1 MNRDRLLIVCPYSI
15 FPMIHGGAVRV
26 GNLMKGLAHRYE
38 IFSLI
43 IIGGTDDP
51 EQRRALL
58 EIGVKPFFQQ
68 TPLAAGH
75 PKAEQFF
82 SPLILERIRAL
93 VAAHQIDLVQL
104 EYTEMGG
111 YATGLKELVPVV
123 LVEHDIAFRS
133 LERQLTVGDNPNIS
147 PSQNPDQLRC
157 RELAACSAADL
168 IHVMSEEDR
177 QFLTSHL
184 ETGADRIRVIPNGV
198 DTTFYRPP
206 QYGLQREGALFVG
219 SFPHQ
224 PNQDALRW
232 LHQEIWPRL
241 RERTPLAKLT
251 VAGARPPEW
260 VLELDGLD
268 GITVAGE
275 VDDLRSLYHKNR
287 VLIAPIRSGSG
298 TRLKILEAMASEL
311 PVISTTLGAE
321 GLELKAGRD
330 LWIADDVD
338 GLVEGLHALLE
349 AEDKLGPQM
358 ATFAR
363 TLARQKFDWAAITER
378 ATTGYEE
385 LLKQR
390 SAPSVLTFSN
400 SLRKAQPAVSIVV
413 HGTASSDD
421 CESCINGLQS
431 QNFEAEY
438 EVLWAAKVRPPRADG
453 IDIRWLDLGGDHPP
467 GRLLNAGASAAR
479 APILVFLAA
488 NARPMSDSWLA
499 KITEPFN
506 HPNAPAAVLGGIT
519 ASLSEGGPSF
529 DPWFTAL
536 ENRWKENHGGVFFS
550 TVNAAIRRGVWNDLP
565 FTEGHGLSDKI
576 WQRQAEAAQHLILP
590 CLDAQVS
597 LHLPRSPRTY
607 FREGRDWRSLDYS
620 LPLSQTLRDI
630 ARLNGPAGRPVI
642 SRRLIPFLLLRILS
656 MTAGNRVI

>member
-1 MNRDRLLIVCPYSI
+1 MKRNRLLIVCPYSV
-15 FPMIHGGAVRV
+15 FPMIHGGAVRI
-26 GNLMKGLAHRYE
+26 GNLMKVLADQYE
-38 IFSLI
+38 IFALI
-43 IIGGTDDP
+43 MIGGTDDP
-51 EQRRALL
+51 EQRRALA
-58 EIGVKPFFQQ
+58 EIGVTPFFQQ

-75 PKAEQFF
+75 PKAEGFF

-93 VAAHQIDLVQL
+93 VTAHQIDLVQL

-111 YATGLKELVPVV
+111 YVPGLKALVPVV

-133 LERQLTVGDNPNIS
+133 LERQLAVGDNPDSS
-147 PSQNPDQLRC
+147 PRLNPDQLR
-157 RELAACSAADL
+157 RMELVACSAADL

-184 ETGADRIRVIPNGV
+184 ETGADRIRVIANGV

-206 QYGLQREGALFVG
+206 QSEFQREGALFVG
-219 SFPHQ
+219 SFPHR

-241 RERTPLAKLT
+241 RQRAPHAQLT
-251 VAGARPPEW
+251 VAGARPPAW

-275 VDDLRSLYHKNR
+275 VDDLRSLYHTHR

-338 GLVEGLHALLE
+338 GLVGGLHTLLKP
-349 AEDKLGPQM
+349 EDTLGRQM
-358 ATFAR
+358 AASAR
-363 TLARQKFDWAAITER
+363 TLAHKKFDWNAIIER
-378 ATTGYEE
+378 AVTGYEE
-385 LLKQR
+385 LLAQR
-390 SAPSVLTFSN
+390 SAPTILIFSVS
-400 SLRKAQPAVSIVV
+400 SKKAQPAISVIV

-421 CESCINGLQS
+421 CQSCIHGLQS
-431 QNFEAEY
+431 QNLEADI
-438 EVLWAAKVRPPRADG
+438 EVLWTPHVRPPDTDG
-453 IDIRWLDLGGDHPP
+453 VNMRWLRIESDHPP

-479 APILVFLAA
+479 APILVFLAV
-488 NARPMSDSWLA
+488 NARPISESWLA
-499 KITEPFN
+499 RITEPFD

-529 DPWFTAL
+529 DPFFTSL

-550 TVNAAIRRGVWNDLP
+550 TVNGAIRRDIWNDLP
-565 FTEGHGLSDKI
+565 FTEDHELPDKI
-576 WQRQAEAAQHLILP
+576 WQRQAKAAQHLILP
-590 CLDAQVS
+590 CLDAHVS
-597 LHLPRSPRTY
+597 LHLARSPRRD
-607 FREGRDWRSLDYS
+607 FCEGRDWRSLHYS
-620 LPLSQTLRDI
+620 ISLQEIFREI
-630 ARLNGPAGRPVI
+630 ARLTRPAGQPAI
-642 SRRLIPFLLLRILS
+642 SRRLIPFHLLRFLS
-656 MTAGNRVI
+656 MAIGNRVI